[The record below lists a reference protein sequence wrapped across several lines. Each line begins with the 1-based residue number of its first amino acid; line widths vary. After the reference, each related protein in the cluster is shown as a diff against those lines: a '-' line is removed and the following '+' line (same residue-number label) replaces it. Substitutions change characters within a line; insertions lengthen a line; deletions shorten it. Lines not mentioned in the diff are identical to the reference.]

1 MKPAPAPPKDL
12 SQAAKTW
19 WATLTRD
26 YMIEGND
33 SAGLLLLETALRA
46 FDRMT
51 QAQALIV
58 EHGLVTVD
66 RHAQLR
72 PNPACVIERDSRA
85 AMLMALKSLNLDL
98 EPLHQR
104 PGRPGKG

>member
-1 MKPAPAPPKDL
+1 MRTAPAPPQDL

-19 WATLTRD
+19 WVTLTRD
-26 YMIEGND
+26 YMIEAND

-51 QAQALIV
+51 DAQALIV
-58 EHGLVTVD
+58 EHGMVSGD
-66 RHAQLR
+66 RFGQLR